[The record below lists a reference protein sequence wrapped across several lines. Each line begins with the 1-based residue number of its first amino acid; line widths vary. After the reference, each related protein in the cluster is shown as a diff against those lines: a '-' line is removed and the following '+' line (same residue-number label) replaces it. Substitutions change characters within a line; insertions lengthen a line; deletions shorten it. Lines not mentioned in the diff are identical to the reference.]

1 MTGGPAM
8 NVVLGFLL
16 FAVVLM
22 GFGQSAPTTTVAA
35 VSECVVSVG
44 SGDTGPV
51 VCGPD
56 DPVTPAAQAGFRPG
70 DQIVSFE
77 GQRIEEWDDL
87 TPLIRANGGNQV
99 DVVVLRDGAEQTLTP
114 TLATSERYS
123 DPNDPCSDPEAV
135 GFLGVSPT
143 FETVHLGPGAVA
155 AQVGDFSVRTV
166 EAVIAV
172 PSRMVGVWN
181 AAFGGEERDICG
193 PVGVVGAGRI
203 GGEIAA
209 NDAVAVSD
217 RIAGFIALLA
227 SFNLAP
233 GDARGPAPRPRPTS
247 GEPADQ
253 GRQGAGRRRRPRLG
267 AVDDHHPD
275 HRRQRHAAADRRAH
289 GHRLPHRAGR
299 GAQPGRRRRPAGD
312 RAQVRDPGDRRHPLP
327 AQVRVRRDRR
337 RLRRGAGE
345 PGQHQAVRRQGRR
358 DRRRG
363 RDAGTPIRIGVNAGL
378 ARQAAAQEVRQGHA
392 RGAGRVRAVGGLAVR
407 GARLPRHQDL
417 GQAPRPGRDGPAYEL
432 LAEQCDYPLHLGV
445 TEAGPR
451 SRAPSSPPSR
461 SGPC

>member
-1 MTGGPAM
+1 MDVLAIVGFLVFVVGLMLSIALHEIGHLVPAKLFGVKVTQYMVGFGSTVWSRRRGETEYGIKAIPLGGYVRLVGMLPPERGTDPTQLRQVSTGPFQSMVDSARQGALQEVTLEDTDRLFYAKPWWQKVIIMTGGPAM

-227 SFNLAP
+227 SFNLAIAVFNLIP
-233 GDARGPAPRPRPTS
+233 LLPLDGGHIAGALWEGLKRGWARL
-247 GEPADQ
+247 
-253 GRQGAGRRRRPRLG
+253 LG
-267 AVDDHHPD
+267 KPMPPPVDVAKGLPIAY
-275 HRRQRHAAADRRAH
+275 AAAILLIGMAVLLLYADIVNPV
-289 GHRLPHRAGR
+289 RLPG
-299 GAQPGRRRRPAGD
+299 
-312 RAQVRDPGDRRHPLP
+312 
-327 AQVRVRRDRR
+327 
-337 RLRRGAGE
+337 
-345 PGQHQAVRRQGRR
+345 
-358 DRRRG
+358 
-363 RDAGTPIRIGVNAGL
+363 
-378 ARQAAAQEVRQGHA
+378 
-392 RGAGRVRAVGGLAVR
+392 
-407 GARLPRHQDL
+407 
-417 GQAPRPGRDGPAYEL
+417 
-432 LAEQCDYPLHLGV
+432 
-445 TEAGPR
+445 
-451 SRAPSSPPSR
+451 
-461 SGPC
+461 

>member
-1 MTGGPAM
+1 VDVLAIVGFLVFVVGLMLSIALHEIGHLVPAKLFGVKVTQYMVGFGSTVWSRRRGETEYGIKAIPLGGYVRLVGMLPPERGTDPTQLRQVSTGPFQSMVDNARQGALQEVTLEDTDRLFYARPWWQKAIIMTGGPAM

-227 SFNLAP
+227 SFNLAIAVFNLIP
-233 GDARGPAPRPRPTS
+233 LLPLDGGHIAGALWEGLKRGWARL
-247 GEPADQ
+247 
-253 GRQGAGRRRRPRLG
+253 LG
-267 AVDDHHPD
+267 KPMPPPVDVAKGLPIAY
-275 HRRQRHAAADRRAH
+275 AAAILLIGMAVLLLYADIVNPV
-289 GHRLPHRAGR
+289 RLPG
-299 GAQPGRRRRPAGD
+299 
-312 RAQVRDPGDRRHPLP
+312 
-327 AQVRVRRDRR
+327 
-337 RLRRGAGE
+337 
-345 PGQHQAVRRQGRR
+345 
-358 DRRRG
+358 
-363 RDAGTPIRIGVNAGL
+363 
-378 ARQAAAQEVRQGHA
+378 
-392 RGAGRVRAVGGLAVR
+392 
-407 GARLPRHQDL
+407 
-417 GQAPRPGRDGPAYEL
+417 
-432 LAEQCDYPLHLGV
+432 
-445 TEAGPR
+445 
-451 SRAPSSPPSR
+451 
-461 SGPC
+461 